1 MRSKISHALILS
13 CLLIF
18 SGCSTTA
25 VQTKM
30 SVLQP
35 PADLY
40 PHCQQVTTDDL
51 TYGGAIELIPL
62 LRAEIDKCNAQ
73 SAALKKWIEQAAA
86 KVED

>member
-1 MRSKISHALILS
+1 MRSKISPALILS

-73 SAALKKWIEQAAA
+73 SAALKDWIEQAA
-86 KVED
+86 KEVED